1 MPTDPRQFARSRLP
15 WSRWKHEILI
25 NYLKVM
31 PAVLRSYG
39 LIYYVDGFAGPG
51 RYEDDGVEGSP
62 LIAAKHAKGLSYS
75 HRGYDLRCI
84 NVEFDPG
91 VFEDLEC
98 ATKPYADYVDNFH
111 GSFSKFVPEILQRI
125 GDQPTLF
132 FLDPIGIVDLTW
144 ESLIP
149 VFQRLPI
156 TELLIRFDAQT
167 ASRLT
172 GEGRYLHKS
181 FNSVLG
187 EADSDYWTR
196 YVADFTMRPFDK
208 KSRLT
213 RAYEDKLREYFE
225 FVARIPIRSSDN
237 QLKYYLLFATRS
249 LKGIKVMN
257 DAVNAVEDL
266 RARTLEEE
274 RLQNSHQQ
282 MDMFSLGLLD
292 HDEMD
297 LRALKKAVEQVM
309 SDGKPII
316 RDDLRARVALLGANF
331 GRFSVSHFTAVLGGR
346 ARGISVPDKFENLKS
361 RIHIHNGKTLGV
373 DTVEISLKH

>member
-1 MPTDPRQFARSRLP
+1 MA
-15 WSRWKHEILI
+15 
-25 NYLKVM
+25 
-31 PAVLRSYG
+31 AVLRSYG

-51 RYEDDGVEGSP
+51 RYLDDGVDGSP
-62 LIAAKHAKGLSYS
+62 LLAARHAKILSNSQSDYE
-75 HRGYDLRCI
+75 LRCI
-84 NVEFDPG
+84 NVEFDQS
-91 VFEDLEC
+91 VFEDLQGV
-98 ATKPYADYVDNFH
+98 TRPFADYVDNFH
-111 GSFSKFVPEILQRI
+111 GSFSDFVPEVLERI

-144 ESLIP
+144 DSLKP
-149 VFQRLPI
+149 VFQRHSV

-172 GEGRYLHKS
+172 GQGRHLHKS

-187 EADSDYWTR
+187 EANSEYWTR
-196 YVADFTMRPFDK
+196 YVTDFTTRPFDK
-208 KSRLT
+208 KSQLT

-257 DAVNAVEDL
+257 DAVNVVEDL
-266 RARTLEEE
+266 RERTLEEE
-274 RLQNSHQQ
+274 RLQDSNQQ

-316 RDDLRARVALLGANF
+316 RDDLRARVALQGANL

-346 ARGISVPDKFENLKS
+346 ARGINLPRDFENLKA
-361 RIHIHNGKTLGV
+361 RIQIHNGLTVGNDK
-373 DTVEISLKH
+373 VEISLKR